1 MGATN
6 KTYAPPYAGADEVVA
21 GAANAAVV
29 KALQSPG
36 RLFLLG
42 IMAGILIG
50 IGFWFAD
57 TVASAFTVKSIVGL
71 ESGKLVTEL
80 YTSDPRQVALLKLL
94 LGAVFPIGL
103 IAILIGGAELWTGNA
118 HVIPYGLKLR
128 KFGIKTLL
136 YNWLIVYAGNWVG
149 SVFLAFMA
157 SLGTALLLG
166 KPFADLVIIIAYKKV
181 HLTAWNAF
189 WRGIGCNFLV
199 NLAVWLW
206 LRAKK
211 GDFMGQAFLI
221 WFPIFAFVTMGF
233 EHCIANMFAIPLG
246 MMVSAA
252 NLKVV
257 AITYQQFFFNN
268 LIPVTLG
275 NLIGGYV
282 FIALFYWYVGFSKAS
297 KYGEATPTD
306 ALKYLALVLLAGAVL
321 IVVDVIIP
329 GVIATAIEKAAGLG
343 LGASVSNPYAVLVP
357 AIIPMAFYIILPF
370 ILYKV
375 LNPIKDYLS
384 HA

>member
-1 MGATN
+1 MSSTTKA
-6 KTYAPPYAGADEVVA
+6 YVPPYAGVDETVA
-21 GAANAAVV
+21 AAANAATV

-50 IGFWFAD
+50 VGFWFAD
-57 TVASAFTVKSIVGL
+57 TVAAAFTVKSVVGFDN
-71 ESGKLVTEL
+71 GKLVTEL

-128 KFGIKTLL
+128 KFGVKTLL

-166 KPFADLVIIIAYKKV
+166 KPFADLVVVIAYKKV
-181 HLTAWNAF
+181 HLSAWNAF

-199 NLAVWLW
+199 NLAIWLW
-206 LRAKK
+206 LRARKA
-211 GDFMGQAFLI
+211 DFIGQAFLI
-221 WFPIFAFVTMGF
+221 WFPIFAFVTIGF

-246 MMVSAA
+246 MIVSAA

-268 LIPVTLG
+268 LVPVTLG

-282 FIALFYWYVGFSKAS
+282 FIALFYWYVGFSKTS
-297 KYGEATPTD
+297 KYGEAKPVD
-306 ALKYLALVLLAGAVL
+306 ALKYLVLVLLAGAIL
-321 IVVDVIIP
+321 IVVDVVVP
-329 GVIATAIEKAAGLG
+329 GAIAVVIEKAMGLSI
-343 LGASVSNPYAVLVP
+343 GASISDPYTVLLP
-357 AIIPMAFYIILPF
+357 AILPAIFYIVLPF

-375 LNPIKDYLS
+375 LNPIEDYLRYM
-384 HA
+384 